1 MAEQGF
7 DISKYIT
14 AADIV
19 SAVTAGIVAYI
30 RNKPKV
36 DKKKPQPQQ
45 PQEPTAP
52 AAEPAPSANDYV
64 DNVKD
69 QISYMTKNPRK
80 MMFSH
85 GNINGLPPTKIPLTG
100 VGGRMAGNVIYGDLE
115 NLADE
120 AGLFDGTFADANDV
134 ANALVAF
141 GAKKGMNLN
150 TLLNMMKHMPD
161 KTFSA
166 LAQNID
172 SGTADDFLSNCFT
185 QWHAAAGSSLV
196 L

>member
-1 MAEQGF
+1 MAEGF

-14 AADIV
+14 AADIAA
-19 SAVTAGIVAYI
+19 AVTAGIVAYI

-52 AAEPAPSANDYV
+52 AAEPAPAPTANDYV

-69 QISYMTKNPRK
+69 QISYMTKKPRFG
-80 MMFSH
+80 FSH

-100 VGGRMAGNVIYGDLE
+100 SGGRLAGNIIYGDLE

-161 KTFSA
+161 DTFSA

-172 SGTADDFLSNCFT
+172 SGTADDFLTNCFT
-185 QWHAAAGSSLV
+185 QWHAAAGSSLGW
-196 L
+196 

>member
-1 MAEQGF
+1 MAEGF

-14 AADIV
+14 AADIAAAV
-19 SAVTAGIVAYI
+19 SAGIVAYI

-36 DKKKPQPQQ
+36 DKKK

-69 QISYMTKNPRK
+69 QISYMTKKPRFG
-80 MMFSH
+80 FSH

-150 TLLNMMKHMPD
+150 TLLNMMKHMPND
-161 KTFSA
+161 TFSA

-172 SGTADDFLSNCFT
+172 SGTADDFLTNCFT
-185 QWHAAAGSSLV
+185 QWHAAAGSGLG